1 MPIDASF
8 IDELKKL
15 TLMSRRR
22 VSSVYAGTK
31 KSIQQGKGIEVVD
44 HREYFPGDDPETVD
58 WKIYARTEKLYIKRY
73 EEEKNLALHILL
85 DASSSMSFKLS
96 GMSKFD
102 YAGSLAAGFGYL
114 AVAENE
120 KFSISLFGERLR
132 SVLPLARGKTHFFKA
147 IDILNSTELRGKTNL
162 PECMQEYKKLIRSKA
177 YVVLFSDFL
186 EPLPQ
191 VEEGIYRIA
200 KSSAEL
206 LLVHVLDPGEVR
218 LAWTDDIIFED
229 VEDHGE
235 ERSFLSPRFKE
246 SYHKSLFDHAFAIR
260 GICDRLGV
268 DFYSVVTDQPI
279 FPTFVSL
286 INREMENASL
296 PSA

>member
-15 TLMSRRR
+15 ALTSRRR
-22 VSSVYAGTK
+22 ISSIYAGTK
-31 KSIQQGKGIEVVD
+31 KSFQQGKGIEIVD

-58 WKIYARTEKLYIKRY
+58 WKIYARTEKLYIKRF
-73 EEEKNLALHILL
+73 EEEKNLALHILI
-85 DASSSMSFKLS
+85 DTSSSMKFKLKE
-96 GMSKFD
+96 MSKFD
-102 YAGSLAAGFGYL
+102 YAGSLAAGFAYL
-114 AVAENE
+114 AIQENE

-132 SVLPLARGKTHFFKA
+132 AVLQLSRGKPHFFKA
-147 IDILNSTELRGKTNL
+147 IDILNSTELTGKTNMPL
-162 PECMQEYKKLIRSKA
+162 CMQEYQALIKSKA
-177 YVVLFSDFL
+177 YVILFSDFL
-186 EPLPQ
+186 SPLPEL
-191 VEEGIYRIA
+191 EEAMFRIA

-206 LLVHVLDPGEVR
+206 LLVQVLDPGEVN

-229 VEDHGE
+229 MEDHGE
-235 ERSFLSPRFKE
+235 ERSFMSPKFKE
-246 SYHKSLFDHAFAIR
+246 DYHQSLIDHTYAVR
-260 GICDRLGV
+260 EMCDRLGI
-268 DFYSVVTDQPI
+268 DFYTVVTDAPL